1 MHRLMPRT
9 ALVVMGTAGAGKTM
23 VGEALAAA
31 LDVRFVEGDAF
42 HPASNVA
49 QMAAGL
55 PLTDENR
62 HGWLLALATELRNA
76 RERDEGVVLTCSAL
90 RRWYRD
96 VLRSG
101 DDSIRFIMLQG
112 DASLL
117 RERLIARS
125 GHFMPASL
133 LDSQLATLEV
143 PTPDEGA
150 WLFDVRQS
158 PDELVAAI
166 LAQLHAA
173 SDTHA
178 I

>member
-1 MHRLMPRT
+1 MSRT
-9 ALVVMGTAGAGKTM
+9 ALVVMGTAGAGKTR

-31 LDVRFVEGDAF
+31 LDVRFAEGDAF

-49 QMAAGL
+49 QMAAGV

-62 HGWLLALATELRNA
+62 QGWLLALATELRNA

-90 RRWYRD
+90 RRRYRD

-101 DDSIRFIMLQG
+101 DDSVRFIVLQG
-112 DASLL
+112 EATLL

-133 LDSQLATLEV
+133 LDSQLATMEL

-150 WLFDVRQS
+150 WVFDVRQS

-166 LAQLHAA
+166 LAQLHGA

>member
-1 MHRLMPRT
+1 MSRT
-9 ALVVMGTAGAGKTM
+9 ALVVMGTAGAGKTR

-49 QMAAGL
+49 QMAAGV
-55 PLTDENR
+55 PLTDANR
-62 HGWLLALATELRNA
+62 EDWLILLAAELRNA
-76 RERDEGVVLTCSAL
+76 RERDEGVVITCSAL
-90 RRWYRD
+90 KQRYRD

-101 DDSIRFIMLQG
+101 DDSIRFIMLHG
-112 DASLL
+112 EAALL

-133 LDSQLATLEV
+133 LDSQLATLEL

-166 LAQLHAA
+166 LAQLRAA
-173 SDTHA
+173 SDRHVV
-178 I
+178 